1 MSDLFERVVQWQRH
15 SGRHTLP
22 WQNTRDPY
30 RVWLSEIMLQQT
42 QVSTVLG
49 YFDRFLARFPNVQA
63 LAEATQ
69 DEVLGLW
76 SGLGYYS
83 RARNL
88 HACAQQVVAHHGGEF
103 PRTAQA
109 LTALPGI
116 GPSTAAAIAAFCFH
130 ERVSILDGNVKRVL
144 GRALG
149 FAHDLAVPAHERA
162 LWAQANALLPGP
174 ERAGDMPAYTQGLM
188 DLGATVCTT
197 RKPSCL
203 LCPLSASCVA
213 QQQGQPEGYPV
224 RSRRVV
230 RRSESWWLLV
240 ARRED
245 GAVWL
250 QRRGQRGIWAG
261 LHCPPVFSSREA
273 LMASLQTAD
282 DDVQELPSFV
292 HVLTHRDLHLHP
304 VLCREPRWVEPLAG
318 VGGDWVSASD
328 WPVLGMPAP
337 VRRLLQGS

>member
-49 YFDRFLARFPNVQA
+49 YFDRFLARFPNVRA

-149 FAHDLAVPAHERA
+149 FAHGNGFGEIEHQRS
-162 LWAQANALLPGP
+162 LP
-174 ERAGDMPAYTQGLM
+174 Q
-188 DLGATVCTT
+188 
-197 RKPSCL
+197 
-203 LCPLSASCVA
+203 
-213 QQQGQPEGYPV
+213 
-224 RSRRVV
+224 
-230 RRSESWWLLV
+230 
-240 ARRED
+240 
-245 GAVWL
+245 
-250 QRRGQRGIWAG
+250 
-261 LHCPPVFSSREA
+261 
-273 LMASLQTAD
+273 
-282 DDVQELPSFV
+282 
-292 HVLTHRDLHLHP
+292 
-304 VLCREPRWVEPLAG
+304 
-318 VGGDWVSASD
+318 
-328 WPVLGMPAP
+328 
-337 VRRLLQGS
+337 